1 MSDPKIVNLLS
12 ESDLSDLNSMFS
24 SALKDWTV
32 LEPSAEKCL
41 KSLSKVN
48 NDDLT
53 SQFFWVNIS
62 FGFQLDSYQLRTI
75 GETVR
80 PKGTHG
86 AILRLQEMI
95 STRNPI
101 ILEADDLFYDGY
113 IDDVNIFHEEISL
126 LDPNDHLDPDVAYI
140 FDLIRYT

>member
-1 MSDPKIVNLLS
+1 L
-12 ESDLSDLNSMFS
+12 
-24 SALKDWTV
+24 
-32 LEPSAEKCL
+32 
-41 KSLSKVN
+41 
-48 NDDLT
+48 
-53 SQFFWVNIS
+53 VNIS

-86 AILRLQEMI
+86 AILRLQEMSI
-95 STRNPI
+95 RNPI
-101 ILEADDLFYDGY
+101 TLEADDLFYDGY
-113 IDDVNIFHEEISL
+113 IDEDIKIFHEEISL